1 MELKYGLI
9 SADDHVY
16 EHPEV
21 WTARMSKQKWG
32 DLVPHVETDADG
44 SQHWLVAGE
53 PVSLPRASGAKEM
66 PEIALRIQSDG
77 TSCRQLLYKATERL
91 KAMNLDGVDYS
102 VLYPTMVA

>member
-32 DLVPHVETDADG
+32 DLVPHVETDWPMAASAG
-44 SQHWLVAGE
+44 WLLASQSICRAQVE
-53 PVSLPRASGAKEM
+53 PMERREL
-66 PEIALRIQSDG
+66 ALGKPSDG
-77 TSCRQLLYKATERL
+77 MKCRQRRTAQR
-91 KAMNLDGVDYS
+91 NV
-102 VLYPTMVA
+102 